1 MSRRARIEQ
10 LLGAAFPGD
19 RVVVTDESHRHLGHG
34 GHDARGSH
42 FHVSVTSI
50 RFAGLSRPARHR
62 LVYDALASMFP
73 TDIHALS
80 AELRT
85 PDEASRL
92 MPLHLCPPSGI

>member
-1 MSRRARIEQ
+1 MTRAAHIAQ
-10 LLGAAFPGD
+10 LLRAAFPGEP
-19 RVVVTDESHRHLGHG
+19 VVVHDESDRHLGHG
-34 GHDARGSH
+34 GHDPRGSH
-42 FHVSVTSI
+42 FHVIVTST

-73 TDIHALS
+73 SDIHALS

-92 MPLHLCPPSGI
+92 MPTHPRPPSGL